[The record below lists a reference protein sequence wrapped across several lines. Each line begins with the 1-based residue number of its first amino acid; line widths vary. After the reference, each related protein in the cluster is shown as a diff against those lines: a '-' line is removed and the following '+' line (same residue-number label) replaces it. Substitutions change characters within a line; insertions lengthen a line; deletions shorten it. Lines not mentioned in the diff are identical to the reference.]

1 MLRTSIS
8 VLPGKRLKDFFLIP
22 NASAG
27 NEDLELRVER
37 ACSKL
42 YCGPQSVRTVDPNTG
57 QGLAILIPAI
67 LFLNPGKRRQSAFKA
82 ATTTTVPNRDALYPT
97 MPHPAL
103 HKHSTDTRGKIT
115 E

>member
-1 MLRTSIS
+1 M
-8 VLPGKRLKDFFLIP
+8 PGKRLKDLFFIP

-27 NEDLELRVER
+27 NEALELRVER
-37 ACSKL
+37 ACYKL
-42 YCGPQSVRTVDPNTG
+42 YCGPQSVCTVAPNIG
-57 QGLAILIPAI
+57 QGLAILIPAV
-67 LFLNPGKRRQSAFKA
+67 LFLNPGKRRESAFKA

-103 HKHSTDTRGKIT
+103 HTHSIDRRCKIK